1 MSAYAGPRTTYR
13 PYLPSMGG
21 DALAGVRGS
30 LREFRAA
37 FRVATSAPA
46 RQDADTAVLLL
57 LGRD

>member
-37 FRVATSAPA
+37 FRVATSGPA
-46 RQDADTAVLLL
+46 RQDTDHAVLLV